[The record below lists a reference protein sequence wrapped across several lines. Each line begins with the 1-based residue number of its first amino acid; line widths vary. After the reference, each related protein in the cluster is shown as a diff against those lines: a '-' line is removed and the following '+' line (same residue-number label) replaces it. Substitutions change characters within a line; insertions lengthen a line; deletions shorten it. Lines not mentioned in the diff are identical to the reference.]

1 MNKDTD
7 NVMEILN
14 HAAAT
19 LSGLGYNNLVDAI
32 VKQDYQIKRLE
43 GLLQE
48 AYKELRRVGSSVE
61 KLEGRVCQ
69 LEPYYGD

>member
-19 LSGLGYNNLVDAI
+19 LAGLGYTNLVDAI
-32 VKQDYQIKRLE
+32 VKQHNEIERLE
-43 GLLQE
+43 DLLKE
-48 AYKELRRVGSSVE
+48 AYLELRRVGSSVE
-61 KLEGRVCQ
+61 RLEGRVCQ